1 MTMSKN
7 RRISSFILFA
17 TTMSVALLLSGCQT
31 MNWNEKWQSNFV
43 DQMAVARDS
52 QMLKNLVRMRYGNPP
67 VFTTVGAVT
76 EKYKQAPSQ
85 ISLAGA
91 VTSILDSSAKNN
103 EKSENSL
110 SGQVGIGGTR
120 ETTVQYSPLVGKELN
135 KTMNQRLELETV
147 FGLTQSGFS
156 IGRVLA
162 ITVERFGPALNAPFA
177 SGPTPDHLPKQ
188 EEFKK
193 YGAILDALK
202 DLRQQNKIRFFQAAS
217 TDEICPPAK
226 IKKETPKKEETPKRI
241 TVCFSDDD
249 EICPKLYMPTKI
261 KKEKPPKKLMAC
273 FLDDNFNCSCQD
285 KNDPQWKKLKDLLK
299 IKDGKEILTLTDSE
313 AGADSKIKV
322 RTRSLFGIMHYLS
335 QNIRVPDK
343 DREIVKTSKI
353 RDGESCGGAGK
364 KQDGWDCS
372 SAGKRFKVISSDTK
386 PQMTCSNPRTSGD
399 CASVVTRHNGHWF
412 YIDARDH
419 ESKAT
424 FALLTKLFEI
434 QISGRETNQ
443 GVFLVQ

>member
-31 MNWNEKWQSNFV
+31 MNWNEKWQSNFI

-52 QMLKNLVRMRYGNPP
+52 QMLKNLVRMRYGQPP
-67 VFTTVGAVT
+67 VFTTVGTVT

-85 ISLAGA
+85 ISLTGA
-91 VTSILDSSAKNN
+91 VGILLDTAEENSKNTD
-103 EKSENSL
+103 NSL
-110 SGQVGIGGTR
+110 SGQVGIGGAR

-135 KTMNQRLELETV
+135 RTMNQRLGLETV
-147 FGLTQSGFS
+147 FYLTQSGFS

-202 DLRQQNKIRFFQAAS
+202 DLRQQNKIRFLQAAS

-226 IKKETPKKEETPKRI
+226 IKEESTKKEETTKKI
-241 TVCFSDDD
+241 KVCFSNDD
-249 EICPKLYMPTKI
+249 EVCPELYMPTKI

-273 FLDDNFNCSCQD
+273 FLDDNFNCSCQN
-285 KNDPQWKKLKDLLK
+285 KNDPQWKKLTDLLK
-299 IKDGKEILTLTDSE
+299 IEDGKEILTLTDSE
-313 AGADSKIKV
+313 TRSTSEIKV

-335 QNIRVPDK
+335 QNVRVPDK
-343 DREIVKTSKI
+343 DREIVRISKI
-353 RDGESCGGAGK
+353 RNGESYSKEGE
-364 KQDGWDCS
+364 KQYGWGDS
-372 SAGKRFKVISSDTK
+372 PAGKRFKIMSSDMQ
-386 PQMTCSNPRTSGD
+386 PQLICSNPQTDGD
-399 CASVVTRHNGHWF
+399 CASVFTRHNGHWF
-412 YIDARDH
+412 YIDAKDH
-419 ESKAT
+419 DSKAT

-434 QISGRETNQ
+434 QISDRKTNQ
-443 GVFLVQ
+443 GVLLVQ